1 MTKDI
6 EYKGIKY
13 QEMDNE
19 VLFKESVQKSLQ
31 GNNELKEIQKK
42 IVTLERKKE
51 VTLSLNLPIALI
63 FLSTLV
69 GVLTSYYLSKSEIY
83 LAVIIGTIYLFIGAF
98 VFIKTTNKL
107 LDGYNKKIDL
117 YDNIKRILQEDD
129 EMANEVNEKNIANTE
144 REKVLATVRIED
156 TCIKEYLE
164 IVKGEYQIERSKRQ
178 SFESRAA
185 IIITILT
192 ALSVFVF
199 KNIQIKDIFVLMQQK
214 QCSFWELIQIVMAIV
229 AYGGFIIALFYALK
243 TINVRNYKNFN
254 VAAVNERKMGKPT
267 IEGCIELV
275 KTYKDIIID
284 HREEN
289 EKKAQ
294 YLKKAYTAIFAS
306 IIAIIVYVNIN
317 F

>member
-69 GVLTSYYLSKSEIY
+69 GVLTSKSEIY

-107 LDGYNKKIDL
+107 LDGYNKK
-117 YDNIKRILQEDD
+117 
-129 EMANEVNEKNIANTE
+129 
-144 REKVLATVRIED
+144 
-156 TCIKEYLE
+156 
-164 IVKGEYQIERSKRQ
+164 
-178 SFESRAA
+178 
-185 IIITILT
+185 
-192 ALSVFVF
+192 
-199 KNIQIKDIFVLMQQK
+199 
-214 QCSFWELIQIVMAIV
+214 
-229 AYGGFIIALFYALK
+229 
-243 TINVRNYKNFN
+243 
-254 VAAVNERKMGKPT
+254 
-267 IEGCIELV
+267 
-275 KTYKDIIID
+275 
-284 HREEN
+284 
-289 EKKAQ
+289 
-294 YLKKAYTAIFAS
+294 
-306 IIAIIVYVNIN
+306 
-317 F
+317 